1 MNIENVW
8 KEALVKLKNLVSA
21 LSFELWISSF
31 TPVLFKDG
39 IFYLSTTSET
49 AKIRIASLH
58 GTTIRETLQEISKD
72 IKDIKIIETSE
83 EAELFK
89 KVSEDEKKQDNS
101 PLYNFKKE
109 YTFDNF
115 VIGNSNKY
123 VYAACH
129 GVAENPTKFINP
141 LFIYGGSGLGK
152 THLLNAIGNYI
163 TEHQPDLKVQYVTFE
178 KVTNDYIDSL
188 KSGSM
193 DYKNKFR
200 DKYRTPDVL
209 MIDDIQFLSKKTG
222 TQEELFHTFNELY
235 ENNKQI
241 VIASDRPPREIATLE
256 ERLISRFSMG
266 LIQDVQFPDIE
277 TKIAILQKKVDD
289 ENYNVDNSAIEYLAE
304 NYDVNVRELEG
315 LLKKVHF
322 FATLNN
328 KKATIDD
335 LGEAL
340 KDQVTTTKQTVT
352 PDTIMDAVCKYYNI
366 NKLDLI
372 GKKKNKEI
380 VEPRQICMYI
390 IFELLGLP
398 LVSIGQLFGGRD
410 HTTVIHAKDKVT
422 QLMQENNRI
431 KVAVNDIKVMASQN
445 KF

>member
-163 TEHQPDLKVQYVTFE
+163 TEHQPDLKVQYVTCE
-178 KVTNDYIDSL
+178 KFTNDYIDSL

-277 TKIAILQKKVDD
+277 TKIAILQKKVDE
-289 ENYNVDNSAIEYLAE
+289 ENYNVDNSVIEYLAE

>member
-21 LSFELWISSF
+21 LSYELWISSF

-39 IFYLSTTSET
+39 VFYLSTTSET

-83 EAELFK
+83 EEELFK
-89 KVSEDEKKQDNS
+89 KISEDEKKQDNT

-163 TEHQPDLKVQYVTFE
+163 TEHQPDLKVQYVTCE
-178 KVTNDYIDSL
+178 KFTNDYIDSL

-277 TKIAILQKKVDD
+277 TKIAILQKKVDE
-289 ENYNVDNSAIEYLAE
+289 ENYNVDNSVIEYLAE

-335 LGEAL
+335 LSEAL

-352 PDTIMDAVCKYYNI
+352 PDSIMDAVCKYYNI